1 MIMHSNSIYKTIYT
15 FKKSIIHAW
24 HVLLS
29 CRGLS
34 LELTVSLLGAVL
46 LSVSCASQSVVTVP
60 QKKVVT
66 EYIEPEQEEMA
77 EANDRACAYFYFLWG
92 KTAENK
98 HRFEEALEAYEK
110 TLLCDEES
118 EYIMRK
124 LAVLFIKMDLKENA
138 AKLLEQ
144 IVSKNPQDTE
154 NRILLANVFNSLG
167 KIDEAVSIYKDL
179 LEIKEDHDTLL
190 MLGTLYAQNKEYDKA
205 QKILNRLI
213 LLEDDSY
220 LGHYYLARLYLEL
233 QYYDKA
239 VSSYER
245 ALELNWS
252 ERLAF
257 EVAEFFENRQEYEK
271 AILIYNKIIG
281 EGESVD
287 MAKTRLVNIYLTIEK
302 YDNALEL
309 LRELRTILPESQSVD
324 LTISRILLGQEKYDE
339 AIMILEDVLKTN
351 PELTVVRYILAT
363 AYYRNNDNLRAEQQ
377 LKKIP
382 EESNLHEDS
391 IFLWV
396 KMLNDSDKYTE
407 AATLLEQQIGDAA
420 TRKPSFYI
428 LLASLYRENEEI
440 ELGKKIYEQALRLFP
455 EDVDILYNYG
465 IFLEKIGENDEAMTK
480 MQAVIALDPD
490 NGAALNFVGYTW
502 ADNNLNL
509 DKALE
514 YIKKAVELMPD
525 DGYVRD
531 SLGWVYFKM
540 GDVGQA
546 IIELEKASEMVENDP
561 VVKEHLGDV
570 YLQLD
575 QPEKAVTS
583 YEESYELY
591 DEEEKKQKITDKI
604 NSLKSRGAR

>member
-15 FKKSIIHAW
+15 FKKSIMHTW

-34 LELTVSLLGAVL
+34 LKLTVSLLGAVL

-154 NRILLANVFNSLG
+154 NRILLANVFNSQG

-239 VSSYER
+239 ASSYER

-302 YDNALEL
+302 YDTALEL

-407 AATLLEQQIGDAA
+407 ATTLLEQQIGDAA

-465 IFLEKIGENDEAMTK
+465 IFLEKIGENVEAMTK

-575 QPEKAVTS
+575 QPEKALTS

-591 DEEEKKQKITDKI
+591 DEEEKKKKITDKI
-604 NSLKSRGAR
+604 DSLKSRGAR

>member
-15 FKKSIIHAW
+15 FKKSIMHTW

-29 CRGLS
+29 CRGVS
-34 LELTVSLLGAVL
+34 LKLTVSLLGAVL
-46 LSVSCASQSVVTVP
+46 LSASCASQSVVTVP

-144 IVSKNPQDTE
+144 IVSKNPQDVE

-167 KIDEAVSIYKDL
+167 KIDEAVSIYQDL

-239 VSSYER
+239 ASSYER

-302 YDNALEL
+302 YDTALEL

-407 AATLLEQQIGDAA
+407 ATTLLEQQIGDAA

-514 YIKKAVELMPD
+514 YIKKAVELLPD

-575 QPEKAVTS
+575 QPEKALTL

-591 DEEEKKQKITDKI
+591 DEEEKKKKINDKI

>member
-1 MIMHSNSIYKTIYT
+1 MHSNSMYKTIFT
-15 FKKSIIHAW
+15 FKKSIMHTW
-24 HVLLS
+24 HVLIS
-29 CRGLS
+29 CRGVS
-34 LELTVSLLGAVL
+34 LKLTVSLLGAVL
-46 LSVSCASQSVVTVP
+46 LSASCASQSVVTVP

-92 KTAENK
+92 KTSENM

-110 TLLCDEES
+110 ALLCDEES

-124 LAVLFIKMDLKENA
+124 LAVLYIKMDLKENA

-154 NRILLANVFNSLG
+154 NRTLLANVFNSLG
-167 KIDEAVSIYKDL
+167 KIDEAVSIYQDL

-233 QYYDKA
+233 QYYDKSA
-239 VSSYER
+239 SSYER

-257 EVAEFFENRQEYEK
+257 EVAEYYENRQEYEK
-271 AILIYNKIIG
+271 AILIYNRIIE

-287 MAKTRLVNIYLTIEK
+287 MAKTRLVNIYLTIEE
-302 YDNALEL
+302 YDKSLEL

-363 AYYRNNDNLRAEQQ
+363 AYYRNDDILRAEQQ

-382 EESNLHEDS
+382 EESSLHEDS

-407 AATLLEQQIGDAA
+407 AAALLEQQIGDAA

-440 ELGKKIYEQALRLFP
+440 ELGKKIYGQALRLFP

-540 GDVGQA
+540 GNVGQA

-575 QPEKAVTS
+575 QPEKALTL

-591 DEEEKKQKITDKI
+591 DDEEKKKKITDKI

>member
-15 FKKSIIHAW
+15 FKKSIMHTW

-34 LELTVSLLGAVL
+34 LKLTVSLLGAVL

-154 NRILLANVFNSLG
+154 NRILLANVFNSQG

-239 VSSYER
+239 ASSYER
-245 ALELNWS
+245 TLELNWS

-257 EVAEFFENRQEYEK
+257 EVAEYYENRQEYEK
-271 AILIYNKIIG
+271 AILIYNRIIG

-302 YDNALEL
+302 YDTALEL

-382 EESNLHEDS
+382 EESSLHEDS

-407 AATLLEQQIGDAA
+407 ATTLLEQQIGDAA

>member
-1 MIMHSNSIYKTIYT
+1 MIMLSNNIYKTIYT
-15 FKKSIIHAW
+15 FKKSIMHTW

-29 CRGLS
+29 CRGVS
-34 LELTVSLLGAVL
+34 LKLPVSLLGAVL

-110 TLLCDEES
+110 ALLCDEES

-144 IVSKNPQDTE
+144 IVSKNPQDIE

-167 KIDEAVSIYKDL
+167 KIDEAVSIYQDL

-239 VSSYER
+239 ASSYER
-245 ALELNWS
+245 ALELNLS

-407 AATLLEQQIGDAA
+407 ATTLLEQQIGDAA

-465 IFLEKIGENDEAMTK
+465 IFLEKIGKNDEAMTK
-480 MQAVIALDPD
+480 MQEVIALDPD